1 MKKVITGAT
10 LSLVGA
16 IIFLSVFIAAGN
28 LTTVYNSWNMQS
40 GRFFSAVSDAKLYP
54 IFIISI
60 ILVVVGIIFMLRGCM
75 EKSE

>member
-28 LTTVYNSWNMQS
+28 LATVFNSWNMQS

-54 IFIISI
+54 VFVISI
-60 ILVVVGIIFMLRGCM
+60 ILIIAGMIIMLRGCM
-75 EKSE
+75 EKPD